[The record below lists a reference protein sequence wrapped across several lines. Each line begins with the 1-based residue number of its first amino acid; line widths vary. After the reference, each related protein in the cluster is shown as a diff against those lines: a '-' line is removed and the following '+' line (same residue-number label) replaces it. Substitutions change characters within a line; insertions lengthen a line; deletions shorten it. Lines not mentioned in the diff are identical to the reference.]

1 MAGSQGSAE
10 GQSRSGES
18 RVDPG
23 FLYLRAP
30 GHQTVQ
36 VHVFPEDRRLTADI
50 ARTAADIGA
59 DGEPDLAA
67 WRASL
72 EERLRTWYPRLVIH
86 PRAELAAIMPSEEV
100 WYVMRDG
107 RIRSRGDR
115 TDRLHAALATARD
128 MTAQAGEA
136 LGRSQEV
143 AAEMRDRLA
152 VGRHAEPSAPD
163 TTSDAIDADPDLVD
177 ATEDAEDREVR
188 TVPDR
193 G

>member
-23 FLYLRAP
+23 FVYLRAP
-30 GHQTVQ
+30 GRQTVQ

-72 EERLRTWYPRLVIH
+72 EARLRTWYPRLVIH
-86 PRAELAAIMPSEEV
+86 IRAELAAIMPSEEV

-107 RIRSRGDR
+107 RIRSRDDR

-136 LGRSQEV
+136 LSRSQEV
-143 AAEMRDRLA
+143 AAAMRDRLA
-152 VGRHAEPSAPD
+152 AGGRAEPSAPD
-163 TTSDAIDADPDLVD
+163 TTSDAEPDLVD